1 MPSLAANKEA
11 AYKYELLETF
21 EAGLILSGAEVKSAK
36 LGQVSLR
43 GAYVSLRQRDKLS
56 RFYLV
61 GAHFSPYKFAGQQ
74 ANEPVRDRQLLLKK
88 SELSYLIGKSK
99 EKGLTLVP
107 TKLYT
112 KNGLVKL
119 EFALARGKKLYDKR
133 ESIKKRDIDRDVK
146 RTLKIKNV

>member
-1 MPSLAANKEA
+1 MPALASNKEA
-11 AYKYELLETF
+11 FFNYEILETI
-21 EAGLILSGAEVKSAK
+21 EAGLILSGAEVKTAK

-43 GAYVSLRQRDKLS
+43 GSYVSLRSHGGLS
-56 RFYLV
+56 RLYLV
-61 GAHFSPYKFAGQQ
+61 GAHFTPYKFAGGHDG
-74 ANEPVRDRQLLLKK
+74 EPVKDRQLLLKK
-88 SELSYLIGKSK
+88 SELDYLIGKSK

-119 EFALARGKKLYDKR
+119 EFAVARGKKLYDKR
-133 ESIKKRDIDRDVK
+133 AAIKKRDIDRDIR